1 MNSAIHNCKQ
11 YFVTNVECVLLGA
24 SLITSITMTI
34 IMIIAFDCSYYII
47 IIATTIVRFYYNAIS
62 QHKGSIAIWLSSPM
76 MVKKG

>member
-1 MNSAIHNCKQ
+1 
-11 YFVTNVECVLLGA
+11 
-24 SLITSITMTI
+24 MTI

-76 MVKKG
+76 MVKKGCVL